1 MPSASDRADMAAWLA
16 SQGITYRSPAFLDAM
31 INLLRSMTQ

>member
-1 MPSASDRADMAAWLA
+1 MTSPQARADMAAYLA

-31 INLLRSMTQ
+31 INLLRSVR